1 MDTSHE
7 GQLEKGNERTQASI
21 LQSQILLFKSRKK
34 WGVLYS
40 LATVAGLFCVPGVLP
55 AMAAEGNVLLLL
67 QQVVPLP
74 LISLLIATGMYIL
87 NDLVDADLDR
97 ANGKSRPIPSGR
109 VSKRQAWT
117 FVMTTNGLA
126 VLLSVATLNLASMLI
141 VVPMLL
147 IGILYSAPKIALMNR
162 FVLKTLSIA
171 IFYGLCALLG
181 ITSTYGISLAL
192 TAPAAPIHAMTVL
205 AIMIFIS
212 STLNDL
218 GDVEGDRAAGRRTI
232 PIVIGSNSAIRLLL
246 VLSAAM
252 PAVSWGLY
260 GAVSTVTVVLTSIFA
275 LIVLTGLLK
284 IKGGLKKIDTE
295 AMRRQ
300 HKKLFPLHVV
310 LQTFVAAGAAFA
322 FV

>member
-192 TAPAAPIHAMTVL
+192 AAPAAPIHAMTVL

-232 PIVIGSNSAIRLLL
+232 PVVIGGNSTIRLLL

-252 PAVSWGLY
+252 PAVSWGLF
-260 GAVSTVTVVLTSIFA
+260 GAVSTLT
-275 LIVLTGLLK
+275 
-284 IKGGLKKIDTE
+284 
-295 AMRRQ
+295 
-300 HKKLFPLHVV
+300 
-310 LQTFVAAGAAFA
+310 
-322 FV
+322 